1 MAYGKDCAR
10 WTTVGLGGLSRGME
24 ANTTQALK
32 NADSFLRDVMKAVD
46 TNGDG
51 NIQYSG
57 KSSDP

>member
-1 MAYGKDCAR
+1 MSWTIVRMIAPMGEDVCADII
-10 WTTVGLGGLSRGME
+10 T
-24 ANTTQALK
+24 ALK

-57 KSSDP
+57 T